1 MELNMLNY
9 FDQLASVIATI
20 DESKYASNNKVI
32 PLIDQGMQL
41 IRRMKL
47 EKIETGNLQ
56 DILVSICV
64 YHDQPFHL
72 PYLIEM
78 AHEEIE
84 NQLGND
90 AWKIYC
96 RDESLA
102 A

>member
-1 MELNMLNY
+1 MELKTLNY

-20 DESKYASNNKVI
+20 DESKYTSSNKVI

-41 IRRMKL
+41 ISKMKL

-64 YHDQPFHL
+64 CHDQPFHL

-84 NQLGND
+84 SQLGHD
-90 AWKIYC
+90 AWKIYIK
-96 RDESLA
+96 DESLA